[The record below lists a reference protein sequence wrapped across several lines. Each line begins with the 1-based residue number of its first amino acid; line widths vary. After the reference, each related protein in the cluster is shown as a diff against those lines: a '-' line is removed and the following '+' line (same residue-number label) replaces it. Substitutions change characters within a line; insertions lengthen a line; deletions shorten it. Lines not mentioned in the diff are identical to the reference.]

1 MAKLIRTLAFAT
13 LMAFMATS
21 AVAIEADGKST
32 VTVGKYIFRIANG
45 PDAGEAWLVGVKPG
59 ATLEGEITIP
69 GSATVNGTR
78 YEVTRIGDDIGTNW
92 YLYEAAI
99 KDWPLITKVT
109 IPSTI
114 ESMHSREFLGCTGI
128 MEFHVN
134 SGNKRFK
141 DEDGLLYYRQGASD
155 EWSWNFF
162 RMPPARTKTKFTVPD
177 YVEYVWENAFADNKT
192 LKTLILQNYNT
203 LMPDWAYGNKSIRE
217 FDVTASLRYS
227 VKDGLLYYGWNN
239 QSFNRLVACP
249 PGLSMASLS
258 IPASVTEIFPGAFSN
273 TSIPEIHIP
282 PSVNSI
288 GEFAFHNAAITTL
301 RYDYDN
307 VYGSMK
313 ALCVDCKN
321 LETVEITGKMRSS
334 TKIYEAQF
342 LGCENLKSL
351 SISSSE
357 IQLGGRAFYGCK
369 SLKSFPFGQLSA
381 IDGSDGND
389 NNGNDVEHFA
399 YSGIE
404 SAIIPSF
411 CEYIPKGM
419 FRGSALTEVNLAD
432 GDPELEFVGEDAFRD
447 CRLSEVILPPIL
459 GLEKGSFTGNPLK
472 KVVITE
478 HLNDPEVTISSSFS
492 GSEDTWYYVANLHV
506 RWDNQPAAG
515 VYVTG
520 AFEPDANVP
529 SAWTKL
535 YCPARASALYG
546 NGSRGEVVEMFTIEP
561 VSAKSGV
568 VIKPAEAASNLD
580 IKIIKVVIGSVSTF
594 QDGDLWHFSYG
605 GDVEKK
611 SVFMRYTV
619 DGVEMFTYYPAGT
632 FNSAGVDAVGNDAST
647 ACVTGVY
654 DLTGRRVAETV
665 NDAPGGILI
674 VRFSDG
680 SASKIIKNE

>member
-1 MAKLIRTLAFAT
+1 
-13 LMAFMATS
+13 
-21 AVAIEADGKST
+21 
-32 VTVGKYIFRIANG
+32 
-45 PDAGEAWLVGVKPG
+45 
-59 ATLEGEITIP
+59 
-69 GSATVNGTR
+69 
-78 YEVTRIGDDIGTNW
+78 
-92 YLYEAAI
+92 
-99 KDWPLITKVT
+99 
-109 IPSTI
+109 
-114 ESMHSREFLGCTGI
+114 
-128 MEFHVN
+128 
-134 SGNKRFK
+134 
-141 DEDGLLYYRQGASD
+141 
-155 EWSWNFF
+155 
-162 RMPPARTKTKFTVPD
+162 
-177 YVEYVWENAFADNKT
+177 
-192 LKTLILQNYNT
+192 
-203 LMPDWAYGNKSIRE
+203 
-217 FDVTASLRYS
+217 
-227 VKDGLLYYGWNN
+227 
-239 QSFNRLVACP
+239 
-249 PGLSMASLS
+249 
-258 IPASVTEIFPGAFSN
+258 
-273 TSIPEIHIP
+273 
-282 PSVNSI
+282 
-288 GEFAFHNAAITTL
+288 
-301 RYDYDN
+301 
-307 VYGSMK
+307 
-313 ALCVDCKN
+313 
-321 LETVEITGKMRSS
+321 
-334 TKIYEAQF
+334 
-342 LGCENLKSL
+342 
-351 SISSSE
+351 
-357 IQLGGRAFYGCK
+357 
-369 SLKSFPFGQLSA
+369 
-381 IDGSDGND
+381 
-389 NNGNDVEHFA
+389 
-399 YSGIE
+399 
-404 SAIIPSF
+404 
-411 CEYIPKGM
+411 M